1 VNEQMENDD
10 DADDDDDNIDDVF
23 VLEMD
28 FVENDEY

>member
-1 VNEQMENDD
+1 MNNDGG
-10 DADDDDDNIDDVF
+10 DDDDDEEIDDVF